1 MRDLTTIIGRPSLD
15 TLFQVNFSFG
25 NFPIWLKGFGDRDG
39 YKRTQGLGF
48 KEKLA
53 IMCTEAE
60 IPGTSFQTSLAV
72 GHHQGIQEEF
82 PNLRTFPPL
91 NLTFYVD
98 ADHVVLEIMEAWMT
112 YINPITGSKRNL
124 SAYGRF
130 NYPETY
136 KEILHVTKF
145 ERDTFLES
153 FGRGSSGTDASGLDF
168 DDPDAFNQGL
178 TTIGRKAET
187 KLLSYEFVNVWP
199 TNMTSMRVAY
209 GQSNVLRCS
218 VQFAYD
224 RYFTKVAYE
233 QTNNAVESSFF
244 DQLSN
249 KEQKALYDLK
259 RSFNSYNNKLPI
271 KGSEGDTSVDTTG
284 VFTPPIQDT
293 SIYGDHDYRD
303 DSQGFVNG
311 FEIPKV

>member
-1 MRDLTTIIGRPSLD
+1 VTSNNSLFPRKSDIFGSNNSRQEMRDLSTIIGRPSLD

-25 NFPIWLKGFGDRDG
+25 NFPIWLKDFADRDG

-48 KEKLA
+48 KQKLA

-136 KEILHVTKF
+136 KEVLHVTKF
-145 ERDTFLES
+145 ERD
-153 FGRGSSGTDASGLDF
+153 
-168 DDPDAFNQGL
+168 AF
-178 TTIGRKAET
+178 IDKSET

-233 QTNNAVESSFF
+233 QTNNAVEASFF
-244 DQLSN
+244 DQLSSQ
-249 KEQKALYDLK
+249 EQKALYDLK
-259 RSFNSYNNKLPI
+259 RSFNSYNNKFPI
-271 KGSEGDTSVDTTG
+271 KGSEDDEETIDPRYDIGDG
-284 VFTPPIQDT
+284 A
-293 SIYGDHDYRD
+293 
-303 DSQGFVNG
+303 GF
-311 FEIPKV
+311 I